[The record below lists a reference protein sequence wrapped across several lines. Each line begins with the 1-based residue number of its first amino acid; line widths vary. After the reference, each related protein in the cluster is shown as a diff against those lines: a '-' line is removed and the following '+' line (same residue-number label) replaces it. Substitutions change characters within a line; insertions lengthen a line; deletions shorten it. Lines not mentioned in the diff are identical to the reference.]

1 MKSRKKDKKL
11 IWFGRAAGIFY
22 ALFLMLFSLDAFQE
36 GGNFLTQLG
45 GFLLHSVPS
54 LLLFAIL
61 FLTWNSPLRTG
72 FLLLT
77 YGLGFIAFSI
87 FSHRQ
92 SQLEIAYLLPQL
104 LVFLPA
110 LVIGVIFIYA
120 VWHKTRVN

>member
-11 IWFGRAAGIFY
+11 IWFGRAFCIFY
-22 ALFLMLFSLDAFQE
+22 ALFLMLFSLDVFQQ
-36 GGNFLTQLG
+36 GGNLPAQLG
-45 GFLLHSVPS
+45 GFLIHSVPS

-72 FLLLT
+72 FLLLI
-77 YGLGFIAFSI
+77 YGLGFMAFSI
-87 FSHRQ
+87 LSHRQ
-92 SQLEIAYLLPQL
+92 SQSETAYLLTRL

-110 LVIGVIFIYA
+110 LLIGVVFIYA